1 MAPSLWLRP
10 AKAGDARPVSRVIRR
25 SIVELCGEDHGG
37 DLHRIAE
44 WLANKSPQQVGRW
57 IADREQLWCVAGRAE
72 IEGAG
77 AVRRDGRL
85 LLLYVDPAA
94 RFTGV
99 SRALLDQL
107 ELDAFQAGANRITL
121 ESTRTARRFYLKAGY
136 RPVAETGDELV
147 KRLGGIG
154 DLAV

>member
-10 AKAGDARPVSRVIRR
+10 AKAIDARKVSRVIRR
-25 SIVELCGEDHGG
+25 SIVELCEADHGG
-37 DLHRIAE
+37 DLHRIAD

-57 IADREQLWCVAGRAE
+57 IADREQLWCVAGREE

-107 ELDAFQAGANRITL
+107 ELDAFQAGASAIQVKT
-121 ESTRTARRFYLKAGY
+121 TRTARGFYLASGY
-136 RPVAETGDELV
+136 HEPKPGSDELI
-147 KRLGGIG
+147 KRLGANT
-154 DLAV
+154 LAV